1 MEKPT
6 STPPGHPLHRV
17 LLPTKRHYCLNELHR
32 FSDASEEAYAAVV
45 YLRTVYDTGP
55 PIVSLLIAK
64 TMVAA
69 PKRQSI
75 SWLELFGAQ
84 LLAMLLTN
92 VRSALSIDLDH
103 THAWSDSTFVLHLLD
118 GTPNISRLLLPARTW
133 KHILTSTNPANCA
146 SRGLLSNDL
155 ISHSLRWN
163 SLPWLLTEPPPVSS
177 STIVLSNTHH
187 IAVCNT
193 ATQTSHDWIEDRHHS
208 FSSLCRITA
217 WVLILI
223 FSLRARK
230 KGTECLLTSSLT
242 TNEI

>member
-1 MEKPT
+1 MVRQYICTAFARWHPKHCYQPGLGNT
-6 STPPGHPLHRV
+6 FLPQPST
-17 LLPTKRHYCLNELHR
+17 
-32 FSDASEEAYAAVV
+32 
-45 YLRTVYDTGP
+45 
-55 PIVSLLIAK
+55 
-64 TMVAA
+64 
-69 PKRQSI
+69 
-75 SWLELFGAQ
+75 
-84 LLAMLLTN
+84 
-92 VRSALSIDLDH
+92 
-103 THAWSDSTFVLHLLD
+103 
-118 GTPNISRLLLPARTW
+118 
-133 KHILTSTNPANCA
+133 NCA
-146 SRGLLSNDL
+146 SCGLLSNDL

-223 FSLRARK
+223 SSLRARK
-230 KGTECLLTSSLT
+230 KGTECLLNSSLT